1 MEEPKYTGK
10 DEKGRFTAK
19 NTWQLARKTFSGGV
33 SWRFETPEDFLQK
46 ALDYFQWAEEN
57 QKGKLAFADMRIFMG
72 LPDKDSFKATR
83 NRSPEFKEAY
93 DLVMSIHEGDAEKK
107 LGWAG
112 TVQGAIFRLKNSHGW
127 SDESTKN
134 VNVTEVKAKFG
145 E

>member
-1 MEEPKYTGK
+1 MSEKEYTGK
-10 DEKGRFTAK
+10 DEKGKFTAK
-19 NTWQLARKTFSGGV
+19 NTWQMARKTFGGGAPYK
-33 SWRFETPEDFLQK
+33 FKTPEEFLQR
-46 ALDYFQWAEEN
+46 ALDYFAWAEEN

-72 LPDKDSFKATR
+72 LPNKQNFRATR
-83 NRSPEFKEAY
+83 DRSPEFQKAY